1 LQTQVLIAGQGIAG
15 TWLSYWLQQEGID
28 FLVIDS
34 FNTAASSHK
43 AAGIINPV
51 TGRRIVTTWMIDE
64 LLPFAA
70 NAYAAIEQQLNIHCF
85 HPTTILDFFATPQ
98 MRLAFEER
106 IKQDSSYLQ
115 LPNHSTAYDDLIHPL
130 FGNGAISPA
139 YWVATNTLLTA
150 WRQQLKKEQ
159 RLIETTL
166 HTADLKISD
175 TTVQYNGITAQQIIF
190 CDGVAGVNNPWFKN
204 LPYAPNKG
212 EALLVSIP
220 GLPRSAIYKRG
231 INIVP
236 FGNDLFWVGASYNW
250 DYADDAPTQIFYDKT
265 VLQLK
270 NFIKLPFTIEDHFAA
285 IRPANL
291 ERRPFVGFHP
301 AQKNIGLLNGLGTKG
316 CSLAPYFGYQLA
328 QHISKGSPILPEAAV
343 SRFQKILL
351 R

>member
-1 LQTQVLIAGQGIAG
+1 MQTQVLIAGQGIAG

-28 FLVIDS
+28 YLVIDA
-34 FNTAASSHK
+34 FNTSASSQK

-51 TGRRIVTTWMIDE
+51 TGRRIVTTWMINE

-70 NAYAAIEQQLNIHCF
+70 NAYAGIQQQLNIHCF
-85 HPTTILDFFATPQ
+85 YPTTVLDFFATPQ

-115 LPNHSTAYDDLIHPL
+115 LPNHSTEYDHLIHPL
-130 FGNGAISPA
+130 FGYGAISPA
-139 YWVATNTLLTA
+139 YWVDTHTLLTA
-150 WRQQLKKEQ
+150 WRQQLKKGQ
-159 RLIETTL
+159 RLLETTL
-166 HTADLKISD
+166 TTEELKI
-175 TTVQYNGITAQQIIF
+175 TENHIQYNGITAQQIIF

-212 EALLVSIP
+212 EALLVHIP
-220 GLPRSAIYKRG
+220 GLPRTAIYKRG

-236 FGNDLFWVGASYNW
+236 FDKDLFWVGSSYNW
-250 DYADDAPTQIFYDKT
+250 EFADAAPTQNFYNKT
-265 VLQLK
+265 ILQLQ
-270 NFIKLPFTIEDHFAA
+270 NFIKLPFTVADHFAA

-316 CSLAPYFGYQLA
+316 CSLAPYFGHQLV
-328 QHISKGSPILPEAAV
+328 QHISKGTPILPEAAV
-343 SRFQKILL
+343 TRFQKV
-351 R
+351 

>member
-1 LQTQVLIAGQGIAG
+1 MQTQVLIAGQGIAG
-15 TWLSYWLQQEGID
+15 TWLSYWLRQEAID
-28 FLVIDS
+28 CMVIDAVNPS
-34 FNTAASSHK
+34 ASSYK

-70 NAYAAIEQQLNIHCF
+70 NAYAAIEQQLNINCF
-85 HPTTILDFFATPQ
+85 YPTTILDFFTTPQ

-130 FGNGAISPA
+130 FGHGAISPA

-175 TTVQYNGITAQQIIF
+175 TTVQYKGITAQQLIF

-250 DYADDAPTQIFYDKT
+250 EYADDAPTQNFYDKT

-328 QHISKGSPILPEAAV
+328 QHISKGSPILPEA
-343 SRFQKILL
+343 SINRFQKILL

>member
-15 TWLSYWLQQEGID
+15 TWLSYWLRQEAID
-28 FLVIDS
+28 CMVIDAVNPS
-34 FNTAASSHK
+34 ASSYK

-85 HPTTILDFFATPQ
+85 YPTTILDFFATPQ

-130 FGNGAISPA
+130 FGHGAISPA

-175 TTVQYNGITAQQIIF
+175 TTVQYKGITAQQLIF

-250 DYADDAPTQIFYDKT
+250 EYADDAPTQNFYDKT

-328 QHISKGSPILPEAAV
+328 QHIRKGSPILPEAAV
-343 SRFQKILL
+343 NRFQKILL